1 MSRILVIDDETLYH
15 KMIAH
20 ALEAEKYQL
29 DFASSDPAGIGQRL
43 PGAARASSHHD
54 PLRC

>member
-1 MSRILVIDDETLYH
+1 MSRILVIDDEPLYH

-29 DFASSDPAGIGQRL
+29 DFASNGKEGLQKAKIINRT
-43 PGAARASSHHD
+43 
-54 PLRC
+54 